1 MKINFKPKDPF
12 NLTDEEIHKLAI
24 SSGTYSEDA
33 DEATKQKWIKSYRAY
48 EADTNAQIAK
58 YGSVE
63 KWYESGEE
71 RLL

>member
-12 NLTDEEIHKLAI
+12 HLTDEEIDELQI
-24 SSGTYSEDA
+24 YSGTYPEDA
-33 DEATKQKWIKSYRAY
+33 DEETKQKWRGAYRRV
-48 EADTNAQIAK
+48 ENDTNNLIAK

-63 KWYESGEE
+63 KWYESGDG